1 MKGVVL
7 STTAEQ
13 QGDRNPLAGAT
24 NTNKAALIRLV
35 LAESTACSRLFKGI
49 NLALTHAVQTAS
61 RKRQEMAAMAQR
73 GKPRA
78 QGPSA
83 LDSAVQ
89 MRDRDILRV
98 VEDAVH
104 HREVKLAYQPIVHS
118 LRQDHIA
125 FYEGLIRVT
134 DPTGRIIP
142 AGQFIEAIEERE
154 TGRLL
159 DCLALEHGMRVL
171 AKNPQIRLAVNLSA
185 RSIGY
190 PKWRKVLQ
198 RGLARDET
206 VAERLILEITEAS
219 AMLVPELVVQAMR
232 DLQGV
237 GISFALDD
245 FGAGYTALRYLKEF
259 QFDILKIDGQ
269 FIRGI
274 TQDADNQV
282 LTRTIVAIAQQFD
295 MFTVAEFVESN
306 DDAMTLAE
314 LGVDC
319 LQGYYFGAPTITPPW
334 HGATAQAQVG

>member
-1 MKGVVL
+1 MG
-7 STTAEQ
+7 
-13 QGDRNPLAGAT
+13 
-24 NTNKAALIRLV
+24 
-35 LAESTACSRLFKGI
+35 
-49 NLALTHAVQTAS
+49 H
-61 RKRQEMAAMAQR
+61 
-73 GKPRA
+73 RA
-78 QGPSA
+78 HHRVKGPSA
-83 LDSAVQ
+83 LDNAVLT
-89 MRDRDILRV
+89 RDRDILSI
-98 VEDAVH
+98 VEDAVQ
-104 HREVKLAYQPIVHS
+104 HREVKLAYQPVVHAG
-118 LRQDHIA
+118 QHDQIA

-159 DCLALEHGMRVL
+159 DCLALELGLRVL
-171 AKNPQIRLAVNLSA
+171 ARNPQIRLAINLSA

-198 RGLARDET
+198 RGLARDDT
-206 VAERLILEITEAS
+206 VAERLILEISETS

-274 TQDADNQV
+274 ARDADNQV
-282 LTRTIVAIAQQFD
+282 LTRAIVALAQQFD
-295 MFTVAEFVESN
+295 MFTVAEFVESSP
-306 DDAMTLAE
+306 DATALANI
-314 LGVDC
+314 GVDC

-334 HGATAQAQVG
+334 HDFAKRAKTA

>member
-1 MKGVVL
+1 
-7 STTAEQ
+7 
-13 QGDRNPLAGAT
+13 
-24 NTNKAALIRLV
+24 
-35 LAESTACSRLFKGI
+35 
-49 NLALTHAVQTAS
+49 
-61 RKRQEMAAMAQR
+61 MAQR
-73 GKPRA
+73 GKPRVL
-78 QGPSA
+78 GPSA
-83 LDSAVQ
+83 LETAVE

-104 HREVKLAYQPIVHS
+104 HREAKLAYQPIVHAGQ
-118 LRQDHIA
+118 QDQVA

-134 DPTGRIIP
+134 DPSGRIIP
-142 AGQFIEAIEERE
+142 AGQFIDAIEERE

-171 AKNPQIRLAVNLSA
+171 AKNPQIRLAINLSA

-190 PKWRKVLQ
+190 PKWRKVLH

-232 DLQGV
+232 DLQSV

-245 FGAGYTALRYLKEF
+245 FGAGYTALRYLREF

-274 TQDADNQV
+274 ATDTDNQV
-282 LTRTIVAIAQQFD
+282 LTRAILAIAQQFD
-295 MFTVAEFVESN
+295 MFTVAEFVESHG
-306 DDAMTLAE
+306 DAMMLAE

-319 LQGYYFGAPTITPPW
+319 LQGYYFGAPTMTPPW
-334 HGATAQAQVG
+334 HGTMEQARAG